1 MEPSDIVRKDL
12 DREEFL
18 KLRRAA
24 ERICDALTKRLQSHL
39 EVLKALFLPRKLLGT
54 YVKSAFSEEVA
65 GSERV
70 FAMLRERYA
79 AIAEDPFGLPRKL
92 QPPLPPMSNQLDVIP
107 FQYPLYCKGS
117 EDKAVTV
124 TSPTSWILFYRSDC
138 PISRL
143 KAMLAGAE
151 SPQPEDM
158 RRSLLDHMIP
168 VIFLERFPALKN
180 LLEDLRYQV
189 ETRELSDLGKLP
201 VVIIKAPLKTF
212 LPADDFILQVT
223 QLSGVPAFQEIIDL
237 ESLEKLPDPLKE
249 SLIALVE

>member
-1 MEPSDIVRKDL
+1 MEPIDTVRKDL
-12 DREEFL
+12 DRQEFL
-18 KLRRAA
+18 KLRQAA
-24 ERICDALTKRLQSHL
+24 EKIYDTLTKRLQGHL
-39 EVLKALFLPRKLLGT
+39 EVLKALFLPRKLLGS
-54 YVKSAFSEEVA
+54 YIKSAFSEEVA
-65 GSERV
+65 GAEKV
-70 FAMLRERYA
+70 FAILRERYA
-79 AIAEDPFGLPRKL
+79 RIAEDPFKLPKKL

-107 FQYPLYCKGS
+107 FQYPLYCEDS
-117 EDKAVTV
+117 MDKAVTV
-124 TSPTSWILFYRSDC
+124 TSPTSWILFYRSEC

-189 ETRELSDLGKLP
+189 ETRELSDLGQLP
-201 VVIIKAPLKTF
+201 VVVIKAPLKTF

-223 QLSGVPAFQEIIDL
+223 QLSGVPAFREIIDL
-237 ESLEKLPDPLKE
+237 DALENLPDPLKE
-249 SLIALVE
+249 SLIALVD

>member
-1 MEPSDIVRKDL
+1 MEPIDAARKDL
-12 DREEFL
+12 DRQEFL
-18 KLRRAA
+18 KLRQAA
-24 ERICDALTKRLQSHL
+24 DRIYDALTKRLQGHL

-54 YVKSAFSEEVA
+54 YIKSAFSEEVA
-65 GSERV
+65 GAEKV
-70 FAMLRERYA
+70 FAILRERYA
-79 AIAEDPFGLPRKL
+79 RIAEDPFKLPRKL
-92 QPPLPPMSNQLDVIP
+92 QPPLPPMSNQMDVIP
-107 FQYPLYCKGS
+107 FQYPLYFEDSG
-117 EDKAVTV
+117 DKAVTV

-168 VIFLERFPALKN
+168 VIFLERFPALKQ

-189 ETRELSDLGKLP
+189 ETRELSDLGQLP
-201 VVIIKAPLKTF
+201 VVVIKAPLKTF

-237 ESLEKLPDPLKE
+237 DALEKLSDPLKE
-249 SLIALVE
+249 SLLALVD

>member
-1 MEPSDIVRKDL
+1 MEPIDIIRKDL
-12 DREEFL
+12 DRQEFL
-18 KLRRAA
+18 KLRQTA
-24 ERICDALTKRLQSHL
+24 EKICDLLTERLQRHL
-39 EVLKALFLPRKLLGT
+39 EVLKALFLPRRLLGT
-54 YVKSAFSEEVA
+54 YIESAFAEEIA

-79 AIAEDPFGLPRKL
+79 AIAEDPFNLPRKL
-92 QPPLPPMSNQLDVIP
+92 EPPLPPMSNQLDVIP
-107 FQYPLYCKGS
+107 FEYPLYCEGS
-117 EDKAVTV
+117 KDKAVTV
-124 TSPTSWILFYRSDC
+124 TSPTSWILFYRSEC

-143 KAMLAGAE
+143 KAMLTGAE

-158 RRSLLDHMIP
+158 RRSLLDHMVP
-168 VIFLERFPALKN
+168 VIFLERFPALKH
-180 LLEDLRYQV
+180 LLEDLRYEL

-201 VVIIKAPLKTF
+201 VVLIKAPLKTF

-237 ESLEKLPDPLKE
+237 ETLEKLPDPLKE